1 LNLLPLL
8 IGADGIAFLV
18 YGCLCLFSPSMLS
31 DFHRFG
37 LERLRVLT
45 GVLELLGCSGLL
57 VGWKWPPALTLSSAG
72 LCLLMLIA
80 FGVRLK
86 MHDSLG
92 QSLPSLTL
100 MLANA
105 YILIKSL
112 QKGMG

>member
-1 LNLLPLL
+1 MNLLPLL
-8 IGADGIAFLV
+8 IWADGIAFLV
-18 YGCLCLFSPSMLS
+18 YGGLCLSSLSMVA
-31 DFHRFG
+31 DFQRFG

-45 GVLELLGCSGLL
+45 GVLELLGGSGLL

-80 FGVRLK
+80 FGVRIK
-86 MHDSLG
+86 MRDGLG

-105 YILIKSL
+105 YILIKSVER
-112 QKGMG
+112 